1 MSESTEWSPDEAL
14 GTETFRQGDV
24 AEDENERISRSFL
37 EDLEQ
42 DPSLGPALVADE
54 RELQELGAQLDDPE
68 LLVILDGGMDDPDG
82 TDLRRPAGDR
92 NGDESWDLSAPLVA
106 GEEDGDIMEDESAT
120 D

>member
-1 MSESTEWSPDEAL
+1 
-14 GTETFRQGDV
+14 
-24 AEDENERISRSFL
+24 
-37 EDLEQ
+37 
-42 DPSLGPALVADE
+42 
-54 RELQELGAQLDDPE
+54 
-68 LLVILDGGMDDPDG
+68 VILDGGMDDPDG